1 MKRVC
6 VFCGSSAGIRG
17 DYSVAAQKLAAAMAR
32 RGLGLVHGGG
42 IVGLMG
48 MIADSMLQAGG
59 EVIGVI
65 PQHLV
70 AKEVAH
76 RGLTELRVVDTMHQR
91 KALMNELSDA
101 FIALPG
107 GYGTLEEFFEILTWS
122 QLGIHGKP
130 SGLLNVSGYYDS
142 LLAMLDHAV
151 AEGFLR
157 APFRELVMADTD
169 ADSLLQRLA
178 VFVPVQIDKRVSARG
193 NFL

>member
-1 MKRVC
+1 
-6 VFCGSSAGIRG
+6 
-17 DYSVAAQKLAAAMAR
+17 
-32 RGLGLVHGGG
+32 
-42 IVGLMG
+42 
-48 MIADSMLQAGG
+48 
-59 EVIGVI
+59 
-65 PQHLV
+65 
-70 AKEVAH
+70 
-76 RGLTELRVVDTMHQR
+76 
-91 KALMNELSDA
+91 MNELSDA
-101 FIALPG
+101 FVALPG

-122 QLGIHGKP
+122 QLGLQGKA

-178 VFVPVQIDKRVSARG
+178 SFAPARIEKNVSAKG